1 MRITVFEEFMSEGNR
16 DTQVVTRE
24 ENENM
29 TWKNGSMFSRLYT
42 DRRVKD
48 SQWMS
53 VLEWVGNQSP
63 TKGRD

>member
-24 ENENM
+24 GNETM

-48 SQWMS
+48 SHWMT
-53 VLEWVGNQSP
+53 VLE
-63 TKGRD
+63 

>member
-16 DTQVVTRE
+16 DTEVVTRE
-24 ENENM
+24 GNGTM
-29 TWKNGSMFSRLYT
+29 TGKNGSTFSRLYT

-48 SQWMS
+48 SHWMS